1 MTYLGFFEPP
11 PPPPP
16 PPAPYQRPKWMR
28 PDNILGVPV
37 PINLLLARSP
47 KAAVSVQHITAF
59 PTGFEFRVVARCR
72 IEGELWDPMHGL
84 AGFRGRPGVRGGEMS
99 DEILRFGIQFAD
111 GSKAT
116 SLGPPII
123 GPRDQAQK
131 GPILQHG
138 GGASGGPVAEM
149 TFWVWPL
156 PPAGPLVF
164 VCEWPKYRI
173 ALTRKEID
181 AGLIRDAAKLAI
193 ELWPV
198 QEPQAGGPHGGS
210 GYAISAVRQSP
221 KPAPKRRRPGG
232 KGTRRRPTS

>member
-1 MTYLGFFEPP
+1 
-11 PPPPP
+11 
-16 PPAPYQRPKWMR
+16 MR
-28 PDNILGVPV
+28 PDNILGEPV
-37 PINLLLARSP
+37 AINLLLARSP
-47 KAAVSVQHITAF
+47 KAAVSVQHVTAF

-72 IEGELWDPMHGL
+72 LDGELWDPMHGL
-84 AGFRGRPGVRGGEMS
+84 AGFRGRPGVTGGEMS

-116 SLGPPII
+116 SLGPPMI
-123 GPRDQAQK
+123 GPSDKTQK

-138 GGASGGPVAEM
+138 GGSSGGPVAEM

-173 ALTRKEID
+173 PLTRKEID

-198 QEPQAGGPHGGS
+198 EEPEAGGPPGWS
-210 GYAISAVRQSP
+210 GYAVSGLRQSP
-221 KPAPKRRRPGG
+221 KPAPKRPRRPGG
-232 KGTRRRPTS
+232 KGTRRRPTR